1 MNSPTPQHKAYTAPT
16 FEIWAWGLGAI
27 ANHALIQIYGQAINV
42 LTVSYALSPLLVSL
56 CMVLPRIIDGIAD
69 PVIGHL
75 SDNTRSRWGRR
86 KPFLVAG
93 ALLGT
98 LFICLIWWTDNAWS
112 TPLQFAFLL
121 TTGVLFYI
129 SWGAYTMAWTTMGYE
144 LSDDYSERSRI
155 AAISGI
161 FLAITTTAIGWIYWL
176 ALRPLFHDGLIRTV
190 TNIATAPTWHSAWL
204 VTCNALSVAKDA
216 PHDEING
223 MRWISALL
231 GLIIIGTAF
240 VAARFTKERFSHA
253 NAKKAHVDIIPAIK
267 ATLKCRPFAILLSYR
282 LFQIFMERVP
292 TQGLFLY
299 VAIYILCSGDK
310 TPATKLFGLA
320 GTGALILSFPALWS
334 LKPLTSWVGKKT
346 TQIGSAALSFV
357 IALSLPLFLHAAN
370 PNWFLAPWLLCLLLA
385 TVNAAMI
392 SAMLPDICDLDELEN
407 DQRREG
413 LFTAVLS
420 FVVKIGISISV
431 LIVGVF
437 LSWAGLHAK
446 ETVQSPDFIS
456 KLFWFTVATNIVLS
470 GLHLLFTA
478 LFPITPKMMAEV
490 RAQLDERRLLK
501 AEQGIPTDEVVE
513 EYVHEHPELLKG
525 DDSSQNKNP
534 QNS

>member
-1 MNSPTPQHKAYTAPT
+1 
-16 FEIWAWGLGAI
+16 
-27 ANHALIQIYGQAINV
+27 
-42 LTVSYALSPLLVSL
+42 
-56 CMVLPRIIDGIAD
+56 
-69 PVIGHL
+69 
-75 SDNTRSRWGRR
+75 
-86 KPFLVAG
+86 
-93 ALLGT
+93 
-98 LFICLIWWTDNAWS
+98 
-112 TPLQFAFLL
+112 
-121 TTGVLFYI
+121 
-129 SWGAYTMAWTTMGYE
+129 
-144 LSDDYSERSRI
+144 
-155 AAISGI
+155 
-161 FLAITTTAIGWIYWL
+161 
-176 ALRPLFHDGLIRTV
+176 
-190 TNIATAPTWHSAWL
+190 
-204 VTCNALSVAKDA
+204 VAKDA

>member
-1 MNSPTPQHKAYTAPT
+1 MSSSPPTTHKAYTAPT

-56 CMVLPRIIDGIAD
+56 CMVLPRIVDGIAD

-75 SDNTRSRWGRR
+75 SDNTHTRWGRR

-98 LFICLIWWTDNAWS
+98 LFICSIWWTSSTWS
-112 TPLQFAFLL
+112 AGAQFAFLL
-121 TTGVLFYI
+121 TTGILFYV

-161 FLAITTTAIGWIYWL
+161 FLAIVTTAITWMYWL
-176 ALRPLFHDGLIRTV
+176 ALRPLFHDGIL
-190 TNIATAPTWHSAWL
+190 ATLRRLAGSPDWHTAWTILGHAFSA
-204 VTCNALSVAKDA
+204 AKDA

-223 MRWISALL
+223 MRWISFLL
-231 GLIIIGTAF
+231 GLVIIGSAF
-240 VAARFTKERFSHA
+240 IAARWTRERFAHVNKERSH
-253 NAKKAHVDIIPAIK
+253 IEILPAIK
-267 ATLKCRPFAILLSYR
+267 ATLRCRPFAILLTYR
-282 LFQIFMERVP
+282 MFQIFMERVP

-299 VAIYILCSGDK
+299 VAIYILCAGDK
-310 TPATKLFGLA
+310 TPATTLFGLA

-334 LKPLTSWVGKKT
+334 LKPLTAWVGKRT
-346 TQIGSAALSFV
+346 TQIASAWITML
-357 IALSLPLFLHAAN
+357 IALTLPLFLRGDHH
-370 PNWFLAPWLLCLLLA
+370 WFVLPWLVTLLVG
-385 TVNAAMI
+385 TVNAALI
-392 SAMLPDICDLDELEN
+392 SAMLPDICDLDELES

-420 FVVKIGISISV
+420 FVVKIGISLSV
-431 LIVGVF
+431 LIVGIF

-446 ETVQSPDFIS
+446 DAVQTPGFIS
-456 KLFWFTVATNIVLS
+456 NLYWFTIISNIVLS
-470 GLHLLFTA
+470 ALHLLFTI
-478 LFPITPKMMAEV
+478 LFPITPKLMAEV
-490 RAQLDERRLLK
+490 RSKLDARRLLR
-501 AEQGIPTDEVVE
+501 AEKGIPTDEVAE
-513 EYVHEHPELLKG
+513 EYVHEHPELK
-525 DDSSQNKNP
+525 KK
-534 QNS
+534 